1 MGSPAWQP
9 FSVTVSTDGD
19 RSTVALRG
27 ELDLSG
33 VDRAR
38 QAIEQAEADQ
48 AQLLILDLSELDFI
62 DSTGLEVMLHAAR
75 RAHDDGRRLIVR
87 RPSRYVR
94 RLLEMTAIDQSL
106 DIVDDVV

>member
-1 MGSPAWQP
+1 
-9 FSVTVSTDGD
+9 VTVSADGD
-19 RSTVALRG
+19 VATVTLRG

-38 QAIEQAEADQ
+38 EAIEQAEAGDSG
-48 AQLLILDLSELDFI
+48 LLVLDLSHLDFL
-62 DSTGLEVMLHAAR
+62 DSTGLEVILRAAR
-75 RAHDDGRRLIVR
+75 RARDSGRRLIVR

-94 RLLEMTAIDQSL
+94 RLFEMTAIDQSL